1 MANRFFAADLHM
13 GHAGMIMFK
22 GPDQTKP
29 LRPWGRAVGKGGE
42 MSEEEKAERV
52 MAHDEAIIENWNRVV
67 GPSDKVYVL
76 GDVIIGRKQLPTLGR
91 LNGKKKLYMGN
102 HDVFIKNWNR
112 DYQPYFTE
120 ISAYKVFDDLICSH
134 IPLHPESVKER
145 WKANVHGHL
154 HANRVMMDNPAY
166 DRWRRAPRSIA
177 ADDPMPVPYVIDPI
191 YLNVSLEQIDYTPI
205 CMDEVYARIAAQQEE
220 AAEKYGWE
228 RHSPWKK

>member
-1 MANRFFAADLHM
+1 
-13 GHAGMIMFK
+13 MIMFK
-22 GPDQTKP
+22 GPDESKP

-42 MSEEEKAERV
+42 MSEEEKEMRV
-52 MAHDEAIIENWNRVV
+52 AAHDDAIVERWNSVV
-67 GPSDKVYVL
+67 KPSDKVYVL
-76 GDVIIGRKQLPTLGR
+76 GDVIIGRSQLPTLGR
-91 LNGKKKLYMGN
+91 LNGKKRLYMGN
-102 HDVFIKNWNR
+102 HDIFIKKWNA

-154 HANRVMMDNPAY
+154 HANRVKAHMPRKGVLGKAIDIF
-166 DRWRRAPRSIA
+166 APREA
-177 ADDPMPVPYVIDPI
+177 IDPI

-205 CMDEVYARIAAQQEE
+205 SMDEVYARIAAQQEE
-220 AAEKYGWE
+220 AAERYGWE

>member
-1 MANRFFAADLHM
+1 
-13 GHAGMIMFK
+13 MIMFK
-22 GPDQTKP
+22 GPDESKP
-29 LRPWGRAVGKGGE
+29 LRPWGRGVGKGGE

-52 MAHDEAIIENWNRVV
+52 AAHDDAIVERWNSVV
-67 GPSDKVYVL
+67 KPSDKVYVL
-76 GDVIIGRKQLPTLGR
+76 GDAIIGRSQLPTLGR
-91 LNGKKKLYMGN
+91 LNGKKRLYMGN
-102 HDVFIKNWNR
+102 HDIFIKNWNR

-154 HANRVMMDNPAY
+154 HANRVMTHMPRKGVIGKAIDIF
-166 DRWRRAPRSIA
+166 APREA
-177 ADDPMPVPYVIDPI
+177 IDPI

-205 CMDEVYARIAAQQEE
+205 SMDEVYARIAAQQRE

>member
-1 MANRFFAADLHM
+1 
-13 GHAGMIMFK
+13 MIMFK
-22 GPDQTKP
+22 GPDQSKP

-52 MAHDEAIIENWNRVV
+52 AAHDDAIVERWNAVV

-76 GDVIIGRKQLPTLGR
+76 GDVIIGRSQLPTLGR
-91 LNGKKKLYMGN
+91 LNGKKRLYMGN
-102 HDVFIKNWNR
+102 HDIFIKNWNR

-154 HANRVMMDNPAY
+154 HANRVMTAMPRQGLVGKAIDIF
-166 DRWRRAPRSIA
+166 APREA
-177 ADDPMPVPYVIDPI
+177 IDPI

-205 CMDEVYARIAAQQEE
+205 SMDEVYARIAAQQEE

>member
-1 MANRFFAADLHM
+1 MAERFFAADLHL

-22 GPDQTKP
+22 GPDQSKP
-29 LRPWGRAVGKGGE
+29 LRPWGRAVDKGGE

-52 MAHDEAIIENWNRVV
+52 AAHDDAIVERWNAVV

-76 GDVIIGRKQLPTLGR
+76 GDVIIGRSQLPTLGR
-91 LNGKKKLYMGN
+91 LNGKKRLYMGN
-102 HDVFIKNWNR
+102 HDIFIKNWNR

-154 HANRVMMDNPAY
+154 HANRVMTHMPRSGLLGKVIDIF
-166 DRWRRAPRSIA
+166 APREA
-177 ADDPMPVPYVIDPI
+177 IDPI
-191 YLNVSLEQIDYTPI
+191 YLNVSMEQIDYTPI
-205 CMDEVYARIAAQQEE
+205 VMDEVYARIAAQQEE
-220 AAEKYGWE
+220 AAERYDWE

>member
-1 MANRFFAADLHM
+1 M

-76 GDVIIGRKQLPTLGR
+76 GDVIIGRSQLPTLGR
-91 LNGKKKLYMGN
+91 LNGKKRLYMGN
-102 HDVFIKNWNR
+102 HDIFIKKWNA

-154 HANRVMMDNPAY
+154 HANRVKTIMP
-166 DRWRRAPRSIA
+166 RRGILGKAIDIFAPREA
-177 ADDPMPVPYVIDPI
+177 IDPI

-205 CMDEVYARIAAQQEE
+205 SMDEVYARIAAQQEE
-220 AAEKYGWE
+220 AAERYGWE